1 MSLPIRILDGTAM
14 TETTFENAVDEM
26 VGRLHSILLTIQQGG
41 GEEAL
46 YSLQQQLIELMGL
59 VERNPGI
66 EAATGDLYAAAEALV
81 ADRAA
86 CSQPIARKLRL
97 LVHAHQRFRE
107 HLSAARPLKPGRRSV
122 WLHDDLRFA
131 A

>member
-1 MSLPIRILDGTAM
+1 M

-26 VGRLHSILLTIQQGG
+26 VGRLHPILLTIQQGG

-66 EAATGDLYAAAEALV
+66 EAATGDLYASPEALV
-81 ADRAA
+81 ADRTT
-86 CSQPIARKLRL
+86 CSQPITRKLRL

-107 HLSAARPLKPGRRSV
+107 YLSTARPLKPGRRSV
-122 WLHDDLRFA
+122 WLHGNLRFA

>member
-1 MSLPIRILDGTAM
+1 MA
-14 TETTFENAVDEM
+14 ETTFENAVDEM

-107 HLSAARPLKPGRRSV
+107 HLSAARPLQPGRRSV
-122 WLHDDLRFA
+122 WRHDNLRLA

>member
-1 MSLPIRILDGTAM
+1 M

-46 YSLQQQLIELMGL
+46 CSLQQQLIDLMGL

-66 EAATGDLYAAAEALV
+66 EAAIGDLYAAAEALV
-81 ADRAA
+81 ADRAP
-86 CSQPIARKLRL
+86 CSQPIARKVRL
-97 LVHAHQRFRE
+97 LVHAHQRFCE
-107 HLSAARPLKPGRRSV
+107 HLSGARPLKPGRRSV
-122 WLHDDLRFA
+122 WLHGNLRFA

>member
-1 MSLPIRILDGTAM
+1 M
-14 TETTFENAVDEM
+14 TETTFENTVDEM
-26 VGRLHSILLTIQQGG
+26 VGRLHPILLTIQHGG

-81 ADRAA
+81 ADQAVR
-86 CSQPIARKLRL
+86 SQPIARKLRFL
-97 LVHAHQRFRE
+97 IDAHQRFRE
-107 HLSAARPLKPGRRSV
+107 HLSAARPLKPGQRSV
-122 WLHDDLRFA
+122 WLHGNLRFA

>member
-1 MSLPIRILDGTAM
+1 M

-26 VGRLHSILLTIQQGG
+26 LGRLHPILLTIQQGG

-46 YSLQQQLIELMGL
+46 YSLQQQLVDLMGL
-59 VERNPGI
+59 IERNPGI

-97 LVHAHQRFRE
+97 LVHAHQRFRDQ
-107 HLSAARPLKPGRRSV
+107 LAAARPLQPGGRSI
-122 WLHDDLRFA
+122 WLNVNLRFA

>member
-1 MSLPIRILDGTAM
+1 M

-26 VGRLHSILLTIQQGG
+26 VSLLHPILLTIQQGG

-86 CSQPIARKLRL
+86 GSQPIARKLRL
-97 LVHAHQRFRE
+97 LVHAHQRFRDQ
-107 HLSAARPLKPGRRSV
+107 LSGARPLKPGQRSI
-122 WLHDDLRFA
+122 WLHGNLRFA

>member
-1 MSLPIRILDGTAM
+1 MSLPIRILDGGAM

-26 VGRLHSILLTIQQGG
+26 VGRLHPILLTIQQGG

-46 YSLQQQLIELMGL
+46 YSLQQQLIDLMGL

-66 EAATGDLYAAAEALV
+66 ESATGDLYAAAEALV

-86 CSQPIARKLRL
+86 CSLPITRKLRL

-122 WLHDDLRFA
+122 WRHDNLRFA